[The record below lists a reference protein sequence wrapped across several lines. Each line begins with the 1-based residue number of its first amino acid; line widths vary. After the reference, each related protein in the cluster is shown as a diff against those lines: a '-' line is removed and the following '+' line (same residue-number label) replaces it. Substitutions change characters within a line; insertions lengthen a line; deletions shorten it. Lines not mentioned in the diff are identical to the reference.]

1 MATRSPE
8 SAFCRPEEDPFLLLE
23 STLRSVEE
31 ILQRRRGLPLRRTW
45 LEQPYGEEEITLLE
59 EEVLPAIHQC
69 LARVDELDDRLLA
82 QQELL
87 QRCELEAQRHAL
99 V

>member
-1 MATRSPE
+1 M
-8 SAFCRPEEDPFLLLE
+8 LLE

-31 ILQRRRGLPLRRTW
+31 ILVRRRGLPLRRTW

-69 LARVDELDDRLLA
+69 LARVDALDERLLA
-82 QQELL
+82 QHELL
-87 QRCELEAQRHAL
+87 VLRCELEAKRHAL
-99 V
+99 A